1 MTLLPPS
8 SRQRRVKLLLLPPSS
23 RLRRVKLLLLPPSS
37 RLRRVKLL
45 LLLLLPLTNGCYS
58 LKGISIDARVNT
70 FFVNTFETVAINAP
84 PTLNIDFTE
93 RMKDKIRTETRLQL
107 KTEEAD
113 VNFTGKILDY
123 RVVPVAPKPGETV
136 ALNQLVI
143 VVQVAAENMK
153 EEKIDWPKEKS
164 FSYFAEFS
172 NSTDLLSVQDQ
183 LVRQITDQLLEDIF
197 NYYFNNW

>member
-1 MTLLPPS
+1 MNRRPLP
-8 SRQRRVKLLLLPPSS
+8 
-23 RLRRVKLLLLPPSS
+23 
-37 RLRRVKLL
+37 LL
-45 LLLLLPLTNGCYS
+45 LLLLLPLLLANGCYS
-58 LKGISIDARVNT
+58 LKGISIDSRVNT
-70 FFVNTFETVAINAP
+70 FFVNTFETVAANAP

-93 RMKDKIRTETRLQL
+93 RLKDKIRSETRLQL

-113 VNFTGKILDY
+113 VNFTGKIMDY

-143 VVQVAAENMK
+143 VIQVAAENMK

-183 LVRQITDQLLEDIF
+183 LVRQISDQLLEDIF
-197 NYYFNNW
+197 NYFFNNW